1 MNQNQSVELL
11 EVLLV
16 SIKNRGYKNTL
27 NMLES
32 NHKVSEIAEGYELHV
47 INTICD
53 TFNITQDE
61 LLYSRYV
68 RGERKY
74 AIGFCVYYLY
84 QRMSLGEIRKN
95 IFKNKN
101 KALLTRYRQMI
112 IDLKKNDLAYLEIRN
127 ELDKKIEN
135 FK

>member
-1 MNQNQSVELL
+1 MNQNQNVELL
-11 EVLLV
+11 ETLLV

-32 NHKVSEIAEGYELHV
+32 NHKVSEIADGYESYV
-47 INTICD
+47 IDAICEKFTITRED
-53 TFNITQDE
+53 

-74 AIGFCVYYLY
+74 AIGFCVHYLY
-84 QRMSLGEIRKN
+84 QKMSLGEIRKN

-112 IDLKKNDLAYLEIRN
+112 LDLKKNDLAYLEIRN
-127 ELDKKIEN
+127 DLDKKIEN